1 MAMPEILTVKE
12 VSDYLRVSERTV
24 LEWAQK
30 GEVPCGKLGNS
41 WRFRR
46 EEIDRWVDSKLSK
59 NRTASPPPVSIRE
72 VLRPERVL
80 LLDVERKQEAFDAL
94 IDCFAASKAAPD
106 RAELA
111 QALARREELMST
123 GIGLGVGVPH
133 VRMPSVSKMVMAA
146 ATSRSFITD
155 YASLD
160 GMPVRLIFMIVA
172 GQGQHA
178 EYLRLLASIGRRI
191 KVGLLRDQLLDA
203 RDPRAFYD
211 LLVEEG

>member
-1 MAMPEILTVKE
+1 
-12 VSDYLRVSERTV
+12 
-24 LEWAQK
+24 
-30 GEVPCGKLGNS
+30 
-41 WRFRR
+41 
-46 EEIDRWVDSKLSK
+46 
-59 NRTASPPPVSIRE
+59 
-72 VLRPERVL
+72 
-80 LLDVERKQEAFDAL
+80 
-94 IDCFAASKAAPD
+94 
-106 RAELA
+106 
-111 QALARREELMST
+111 
-123 GIGLGVGVPH
+123 VPH